1 MLRTAK
7 RELPPWGGD
16 RMQTTHPA
24 TCLAPDFTFH
34 EITSVLLES
43 PAKKT
48 ITLVKQA
55 KDTI

>member
-1 MLRTAK
+1 
-7 RELPPWGGD
+7 
-16 RMQTTHPA
+16 MQTTHPA

-34 EITSVLLES
+34 EITSVLIES